1 MCSLVVI
8 PCTPVQGHASGII
21 FITSVSIIF
30 ILEVHT
36 VVFIYQMRAYQKEL
50 FFFVMT
56 GPLLLRG
63 MGDETFSI
71 SSQVKPLKKVLDVTL
86 GKKKN
91 SN

>member
-36 VVFIYQMRAYQKEL
+36 VVFIYQMGAYQQEL
-50 FFFVMT
+50 FFFCNDRT
-56 GPLLLRG
+56 T
-63 MGDETFSI
+63 TFE
-71 SSQVKPLKKVLDVTL
+71 
-86 GKKKN
+86 GHG
-91 SN
+91 